1 MIRGIVGAV
10 CQLIWTEASTG
21 ASITAGASRA
31 IEAGG
36 DNNTLVPLEP
46 LSMDTSPEIER
57 RQIEAWRRMSPVEK
71 AAIVSGLTQAAY
83 DLALAGVRA
92 RYPDASPREQFL
104 RLAIVTLGRDL
115 ASKAYPEVAILDL
128 R

>member
-1 MIRGIVGAV
+1 MVGD
-10 CQLIWTEASTG
+10 S
-21 ASITAGASRA
+21 SPRD
-31 IEAGG
+31 
-36 DNNTLVPLEP
+36 DNNPLVPLQP
-46 LSMDTSPEIER
+46 LSPDTTLEIER
-57 RQIEAWRRMSPVEK
+57 RQIEGWRRMPPVEK
-71 AAIVSGLTQAAY
+71 AAIISGLTQAAY

-115 ASKAYPEVAILDL
+115 AGKAYPEVATLDP